1 LPTKIG
7 NKGTAMTSKCPKC
20 QTDNPSD
27 SKYCKECASP
37 LPSPGEAE
45 VTKTIEAPKEE
56 LTTGTT
62 FAGRYQIIEELGKGG
77 MGRVYRVLDKELKE
91 EVALKLI
98 KPEIAKDQKTI
109 ERFKNELKTARK
121 ISHRNVARMYEL
133 MEEGGTH
140 FISMEYVPGQD
151 LRGLI
156 RQTGQLTIGKAIA
169 IAKEI
174 CEGLGEAHHQ
184 GVIHRDLKPS
194 NIIIDKNGNARIL
207 DFGIARSVEG
217 KGITDAGVMIG
228 TPEYMSPEQVEGK
241 EIDQR
246 SDVYSL
252 GIILYEM
259 VTGRV
264 PFEGDTPFTVG
275 IKHKSETPQNP
286 KEINSQIP
294 DDLNSVIL
302 KCLEKEKPLRYQSAG
317 EVRSELESEEKGI
330 PTTEKVIS
338 RKKPIT
344 SKEITV
350 TFGFKKLLYP
360 ALALISLV
368 IIILIIWQI
377 LPQKESVFSPT
388 EKPSIAVLPFEDLS
402 QKKDLGYL
410 CNGFSESIINSLIR
424 VQNLYVPAITSSSS
438 FLGKKLDFQEIG
450 EKLNVKTVLRGS
462 IQKVEN
468 TIRITAQLINV
479 DDRSVLWS
487 RQYSKELDNIFGIQD
502 DITMAIVNGL
512 QIELLGGEK
521 ASIAKRYTDNFEAYE
536 LYLKGRSLWN
546 KRTAEDMKESIR
558 YYEAA
563 IEKEPNFAQS
573 YAGLA
578 DSYITLG
585 DWIVLPQNEAYPKA
599 IAAAKK
605 ALEIDD
611 SIAQAYCSLAYLT
624 FIYNWNWEEA
634 ERTFNK
640 ALELNPN
647 YATAHQWYAEFLA
660 SMGRYEEAKKE
671 IRKAKEL
678 DPLSKIISSIDGFI
692 EFFARDHS
700 NGIKKCKEVLELD
713 PTYLP
718 ARLYLGWNYEQA
730 GMYEN
735 AIEELSNVIDISTGN
750 IMAITALGRAY
761 ASSGRKDEARDL
773 LDELLYRSNQDFVPP
788 FFIAVLYT
796 ALDEKD
802 KAFEWLDRAF
812 EERNY
817 WLTYFKVHPWVDE
830 LRGDPRFEDLLHR
843 IGLQK

>member
-1 LPTKIG
+1 
-7 NKGTAMTSKCPKC
+7 MSVKCPKC
-20 QTDNPSD
+20 QFENTSD
-27 SKYCKECASP
+27 SKFCKECGTQI
-37 LPSPGEAE
+37 PSSKDIQITETME
-45 VTKTIEAPKEE
+45 TPKEE
-56 LTTGTT
+56 LTTGST

-109 ERFKNELKTARK
+109 ERFKNELRIARK
-121 ISHRNVARMYEL
+121 ISHRNVGRMYEL

-217 KGITDAGVMIG
+217 KGITDAGMMIG

-275 IKHKSETPQNP
+275 VKHKSETPQNP
-286 KEINSQIP
+286 KEINTQIP

-302 KCLEKEKPLRYQSAG
+302 RCLEKDKSKRYQSAD
-317 EVRSELESEEKGI
+317 EVRSELENIEKGI
-330 PTTEKVIS
+330 PRTDREMPK
-338 RKKPIT
+338 RKPIT

-350 TFGFKKLLYP
+350 TFGFKKLFYP
-360 ALALISLV
+360 ALVLISLA
-368 IIILIIWQI
+368 IIIVVIWQI
-377 LPQKESVFSPT
+377 LPQKEPVFSPS

-402 QKKDLGYL
+402 QQKDQGYL
-410 CNGFSESIINSLIR
+410 CNGFSESIINALYK
-424 VQNLYVPAITSSSS
+424 VQNLYVPALTSSSS
-438 FLGKKLDFQEIG
+438 FLGKEQDLQEIG

-462 IQKVEN
+462 VQKVEN
-468 TIRITAQLINV
+468 MIRITAQLINV

-487 RQYSKELDNIFGIQD
+487 EQYSKELDDIFGIQD

-546 KRTAEDMKESIR
+546 KRTAEDMRESIR

-563 IEKEPNFAQS
+563 IEKEPNFALS

-634 ERTFNK
+634 ERTFKK

-660 SMGRYEEAKKE
+660 SMGRFEEARKE
-671 IRKAKEL
+671 SIKAMEL

-700 NGIKKCKEVLELD
+700 SGITKCKKVLEID

-730 GMYEN
+730 GMHEN
-735 AIEELSNVIDISTGN
+735 AIEELNYVIDISCGN
-750 IMAITALGRAY
+750 IMAIAALGRAY
-761 ASSGRKDEARDL
+761 ASSGRNDEAREL
-773 LDELLYRSNQDFVPP
+773 LDDLLYRSNQNFVPSY
-788 FFIAVLYT
+788 FIAVLYT

-802 KAFEWLDRAF
+802 KAFEWLDKAF
-812 EERNY
+812 EERDY
-817 WLTYFKVHPWVDE
+817 WLSYFKVHPWVDK
-830 LRGDPRFEDLLHR
+830 LRRDARFENLLQR
-843 IGLQK
+843 IGLEK